1 MSYLVIAFFFLHME
15 EGKTAP
21 NWCVF
26 TKIGPVPHYVAEL
39 LLKNRREACE
49 SAPIVG
55 MNSGRNTLLHLT
67 NDSVHAAACSLSPD
81 HTLALF

>member
-1 MSYLVIAFFFLHME
+1 MSYLVIALFFLHME

-39 LLKNRREACE
+39 LLKPRLRVRKRANRGHEFWQK
-49 SAPIVG
+49 
-55 MNSGRNTLLHLT
+55 
-67 NDSVHAAACSLSPD
+67 HAFTSD
-81 HTLALF
+81 E